1 MTMNHFGL
9 YRISNTRIERHH
21 IIVKVEN
28 VGPRPERERERLR
41 YKENVYYKYLPF
53 WFGLNVCV
61 YAFEILM
68 TSNKHVC
75 VCRWISPIDNVQV
88 CSSDVSIFPLEFPCV
103 SLFIFRLA
111 DPRKMLIYFCSVSRI
126 LLLSI
131 NTQFSTTNIAA
142 ALCTIA
148 CL

>member
-1 MTMNHFGL
+1 MNHFGHN
-9 YRISNTRIERHH
+9 RISYTRIERHH

-28 VGPRPERERERLR
+28 VGPRPEHERERLR

-88 CSSDVSIFPLEFPCV
+88 CSSDVSIF
-103 SLFIFRLA
+103 
-111 DPRKMLIYFCSVSRI
+111 
-126 LLLSI
+126 LLLNFRVFHSFISI
-131 NTQFSTTNIAA
+131 GRSTKNADLFLFRIAHTTA
-142 ALCTIA
+142 IN
-148 CL
+148 